1 MTYFGIFN
9 SPLLYGLVIV
19 AIAFIFIY
27 SLITFVTAYKHAQ
40 ELGYK
45 KEELKE
51 ITRGALVFTIVPS
64 ISIVIGLITLS
75 AVIGVPWS
83 WFRLSVVGAVT
94 YELMAADMTAT
105 GAGYDSIGALA
116 QTGDPSLVAT
126 IMFVMSFCIV
136 CGVLCTL
143 FFNKGFNG
151 AISKMSKTGPVGALI
166 VSSLLLALTVNI
178 PLQVSKGPVYIATMI
193 TSAVISLICRVL
205 AKKTGQKWLSNF
217 EMALCLILGM
227 ASSLVWVKVFGA

>member
-9 SPLLYGLVIV
+9 SLLLFIMVIA
-19 AIAFIFIY
+19 AIVFIFLY
-27 SLITFVTAYKHAQ
+27 SLITYITAYRHAL

-45 KEELKE
+45 KEKLQE
-51 ITRGALVFTIVPS
+51 ITKSALVFTVVPS
-64 ISIVIGLITLS
+64 IAIVTGLITLS
-75 AVIGVPWS
+75 AVIGIPWS
-83 WFRLSVVGAVT
+83 WFRLSVVGSVT

-105 GAGYDSIGALA
+105 GAGYESIAALA
-116 QTGDPSLVAT
+116 QTGDPKLVAT

-136 CGVLCTL
+136 CGILATL

-151 AISKMSKTGPVGALI
+151 AISKMNNAGPVGALI

-178 PLQVSKGPVYIATMI
+178 PLQVAKGPVYIATMI
-193 TSAVISLICRVL
+193 TSALISLLCRVL
-205 AKKTGQKWLSNF
+205 AKKTGQKWLSSF

-227 ASSLVWVKVFGA
+227 ASSLVWVQVFGA